1 MLKKIVVVGPESTG
15 KSTLCKQLA
24 AHFQTRWCPEFARQY
39 LLEHGMNYTYDD
51 LLTIAK
57 GQIKLEEES
66 ERSMVNSESSKSAID
81 LSGTS
86 HSPFTVTPSEAKGH
100 HSLLFIDT
108 DMYVMKIWCEFV
120 FGKCHQFILD
130 QIAARKYDLY
140 LLCNIDLPW
149 IKDELREYPDL
160 ERRKQLYSIYK
171 NTMVG
176 QSTPW
181 VEICGSYEER
191 LNKAIAAVGN
201 IVV

>member
-1 MLKKIVVVGPESTG
+1 MLKKVVVIGPESTG
-15 KSTLCKQLA
+15 KSTLCQQLA
-24 AHFQTRWCPEFARQY
+24 AHFQTSWCPEFARQY
-39 LLEHGMNYTYDD
+39 LLEHGMDYNYDD

-66 ERSMVNSESSKSAID
+66 EKSIVSSQWSKKEPD
-81 LSGTS
+81 
-86 HSPFTVTPSEAKGH
+86 SPFPTRHLPTGQAG
-100 HSLLFIDT
+100 SLLFIDT

-120 FGKCHQFILD
+120 FGKCHQYILD

-160 ERRKQLYSIYK
+160 ERRKQLYSIYR
-171 NTMVG
+171 NTMLG

-181 VEICGSYEER
+181 VDICGSYEER
-191 LNKAIAAVGN
+191 LNKAISAVGN